1 MFFFVM
7 VDISV
12 LMRYSLRW
20 SLVGLSWSLVGS
32 SWL

>member
-1 MFFFVM
+1 M
-7 VDISV
+7 VDMSV